1 MSFEKFIAAL
11 DELDQETPV
20 EERTTLV
27 RMVLRNRI
35 EYKFMSAA
43 GAIGATI
50 QYGPYISLV
59 I

>member
-1 MSFEKFIAAL
+1 MSFENFIEILEKL
-11 DELDQETPV
+11 DMETPIN
-20 EERTTLV
+20 ERTTLV
-27 RMVLRNRI
+27 AIHHSDAM

-43 GAIGATI
+43 GAISATI

>member
-1 MSFEKFIAAL
+1 MSMKKFIKAL
-11 DELDQETPV
+11 EKLDMETPISD
-20 EERTTLV
+20 RTTLV
-27 RMVLRNRI
+27 AIHHSDMA

-43 GAIGATI
+43 GAISATI

>member
-1 MSFEKFIAAL
+1 MSFENFIETLEKL
-11 DELDQETPV
+11 DMETPIGD
-20 EERTTLV
+20 RNTLV
-27 RMVLRNRI
+27 AINIGDAI

-59 I
+59 V

>member
-1 MSFEKFIAAL
+1 MSFENFIETLEKL
-11 DELDQETPV
+11 DMETPID
-20 EERTTLV
+20 ERTTLV
-27 RMVLRNRI
+27 AI
-35 EYKFMSAA
+35 HHGYATEYKFMSAA

>member
-1 MSFEKFIAAL
+1 MSIKKFIETLEKL
-11 DELDQETPV
+11 DMETPIGD
-20 EERTTLV
+20 RNTLV
-27 RMVLRNRI
+27 AIRLSNMI

-59 I
+59 V

>member
-1 MSFEKFIAAL
+1 MSIKKFIETLEKL
-11 DELDQETPV
+11 DMETPIGD
-20 EERTTLV
+20 RTTLV
-27 RMVLRNRI
+27 AINIGDAM

>member
-1 MSFEKFIAAL
+1 MSIEKFIETLEKL
-11 DELDQETPV
+11 DMETPIS
-20 EERTTLV
+20 ERNTLV
-27 RMVLRNRI
+27 AIHHGDMV

>member
-1 MSFEKFIAAL
+1 MNFENFIEILEKL
-11 DELDQETPV
+11 DMETPIGD
-20 EERTTLV
+20 RNTLV
-27 RMVLRNRI
+27 AIHLGDMI

-59 I
+59 V